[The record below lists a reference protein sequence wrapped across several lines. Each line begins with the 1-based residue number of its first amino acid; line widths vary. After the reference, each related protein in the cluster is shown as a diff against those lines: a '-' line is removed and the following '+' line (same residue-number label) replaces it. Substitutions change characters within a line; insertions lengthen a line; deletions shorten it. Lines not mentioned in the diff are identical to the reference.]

1 MKLKKLMKKETI
13 VAIIILI
20 LAVAG
25 IIALSTLTKDSPN
38 EYATPVTEGGSAQ
51 SANFTAPSQLVGKE
65 LPNFVLADATGVK
78 HSPESLKGH
87 KAVLFF
93 NEGLM
98 CYPSCWE
105 QMVAFARDTRLE
117 KAGVMVLSIVP
128 ESYSA
133 WQTAVKKMPE
143 LSGVPTL
150 FDEDRSVSAKFGMLN
165 ADSSMHPGELPGHT
179 YVIIDEEGIVRYV
192 LDDPSM
198 RINNDRIINE
208 LNKLN

>member
-1 MKLKKLMKKETI
+1 MKKETI
-13 VAIIILI
+13 IGIVILI
-20 LAVAG
+20 LAVTG
-25 IIALSTLTKDSPN
+25 IIALITLTKDSPN
-38 EYATPVTEGGSAQ
+38 EYATPVTENGGAQ
-51 SANFTAPSQLVGKE
+51 SASFTAPNQLIGKE
-65 LPNFVLADATGVK
+65 LPNFVLHDAAGAE
-78 HSPESLKGH
+78 HSPESLKGQ

-128 ESYSA
+128 ESSSA
-133 WQTAVKKMPE
+133 WQSAVKKMPE
-143 LSGVPTL
+143 LRGAPTL
-150 FDEDRSVSAKFGMLN
+150 FDGDRSVSAKFGMLN

-179 YVIIDEEGIVRYV
+179 YVIIDEEGIVRFV

-198 RINNDRIINE
+198 RINNDRIIAE